1 MANVKNAILRK
12 KINEVLT
19 DLMVKTTASMVYVSD
34 TETLAT
40 ALASLQASLKDHN
53 DKLAALLGED
63 AASSITGKIDKAIED
78 ALKELQ
84 DEKTAGSIGAR
95 IKALETAVADIT
107 NETTGVLATAKGY
120 TDEKLGFEGTE
131 FTTVKAYVDTIKSSL
146 NASIAGAFHF
156 KGSVDYVDQLP
167 TEDLSNGDVYQVK
180 FAGNSTNAGN
190 TPLNA
195 EYVYNGTEFEE
206 LGSVIDLSAYA
217 TVESQT
223 AAILAAKEQAAAD
236 ATTKANAAQTA
247 AEATAAAAL
256 AAYKEKNDTAV
267 AAKGRFIVSE
277 TEPADLT
284 ENDLWAQIIPDA
296 EAAE

>member
-40 ALASLQASLKDHN
+40 TLATLQASLKDHN
-53 DKLAALLGED
+53 DKLTALLGED

-78 ALKELQ
+78 ALAELQ
-84 DEKTAGSIGAR
+84 DEDTEGSVGAR
-95 IKALETAVADIT
+95 IKALETAVAEIT
-107 NETTGVLATAKGY
+107 DEANGVLATAKAY

-131 FTTVKAYVDTIKSSL
+131 FTTVKEYVDTIKTSL

-180 FAGNSTNAGN
+180 YAGTSTNAGT

-195 EYVYNGTEFEE
+195 EYVYNGTAFEE

-217 TVESQT
+217 TIESQT
-223 AAILAAKEQAAAD
+223 AAILAAKEQAATD
-236 ATTKANAAQTA
+236 ATTKANAAQAA

-256 AAYKEKNDTAV
+256 AEYKTENATAL
-267 AAKGRFIVSE
+267 AGKGRFIASE
-277 TEPADLT
+277 TEPEDLT
-284 ENDLWAQIIPDA
+284 ENDLWAQIIPD
-296 EAAE
+296 EDD